1 MNTKFSELVQYF
13 KTLASQHTAIAHS
26 DNDKHFY
33 RFELEEVLTS
43 LKNINYPAFIL
54 EGYRYGLIDKLSDN
68 VLKQRSGA
76 FMIISHLADVSDFD
90 TMHDIWDNLESICDD
105 IIIRIKS
112 DKRNPLI
119 SAIKN
124 FDLDSVEVTLIAN
137 EIDNNFGIRCT
148 FTVSSP
154 LSMEV
159 NSDVWLIDA

>member
-13 KTLASQHTAIAHS
+13 KTLASQHTGIAHS

-76 FMIISHLADVSDFD
+76 FMIISHLSDVSDFD
-90 TMHDIWDNLESICDD
+90 TMHDIWDDLESICDD
-105 IIIRIKS
+105 IIIRIKT
-112 DKRNPLI
+112 DKRDPSI

-159 NSDVWLIDA
+159 NPHVWLIDA